1 MNIGECKDGPQYP
14 HLAGQEGV
22 EGETVTEPLNVE
34 LIGRSRNWRAWGP
47 KGTELE
53 RSWDM
58 VKGRDVWS

>member
-1 MNIGECKDGPQYP
+1 M
-14 HLAGQEGV
+14 
-22 EGETVTEPLNVE
+22 TEPLNVE